1 MTHKAF
7 VFCAAV
13 LAAILAV
20 PIGLSA
26 STSAVVPIT
35 AEITQQMNEAKQVS
49 YELRDTADRL
59 HAITRSGNHSWQS
72 HISYLNDARDNV
84 NRLGK
89 MLAGLEELK
98 PRGTESQ
105 QIVIQAMRPRLVQ
118 TADALSNAIELL
130 NDRRRNVYF
139 SEYSEAVQ
147 TVTEQV
153 NSLHDTLDAALK
165 YEAAK
170 DRFEGLELG
179 SATESQS

>member
-1 MTHKAF
+1 MINKAL

-26 STSAVVPIT
+26 NTAGAAPIK
-35 AEITQQMNEAKQVS
+35 AEVTKQMNEAKQAS
-49 YELRDTADRL
+49 YELRDAADRL
-59 HAITRSGNHSWQS
+59 QMITRGRNHSWHS
-72 HISYLNDARDNV
+72 HSSYLSDARENV

-89 MLAGLEELK
+89 MLASLEDLK
-98 PRGTESQ
+98 PHGTESQ
-105 QIVIQAMRPRLVQ
+105 QIAIEAMRPRLVH
-118 TADALSNAIELL
+118 TADALTNAIELL
-130 NDRRRNVYF
+130 NDRRHNVYF

-147 TVTEQV
+147 TVTEQA
-153 NSLHDTLDAALK
+153 NSLHETLDAVLK

-179 SATESQS
+179 PTTESQS